1 MLLLNTCFLLL
12 VHGIFVYVLLRT
24 NVLSNDLCT
33 IATHRHCTSSD
44 LKEFLR
50 RDWGGSDDIGGARG
64 CLTGVEVAVGFR
76 WDKVGARGKHCGS
89 SMGAVG
95 ESTTSMW
102 MVVVASCDSSM
113 GEANETTERCH
124 REGILTSDGSSNK
137 RRTLSYFRRFIWH
150 LLKVNGKPDG
160 LVVGY

>member
-76 WDKVGARGKHCGS
+76 WDKVGVRGKHCGS

-113 GEANETTERCH
+113 GEANETLEPKGAIVKVSLLPTVLLTNVGH
-124 REGILTSDGSSNK
+124 YLTSDG
-137 RRTLSYFRRFIWH
+137 LSDICWK
-150 LLKVNGKPDG
+150 LMVSLTA
-160 LVVGY
+160 